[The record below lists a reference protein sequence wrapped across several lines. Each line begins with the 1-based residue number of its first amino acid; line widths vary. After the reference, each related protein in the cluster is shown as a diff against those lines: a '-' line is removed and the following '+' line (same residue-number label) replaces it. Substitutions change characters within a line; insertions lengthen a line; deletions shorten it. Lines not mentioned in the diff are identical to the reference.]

1 MPNYIYICHEVVGC
15 HLIVAVRSSLLLDTA
30 ITPLRPLVFRRKRIK
45 HHSLGSSSRGIVSIS
60 EIFFLEKDLR
70 WFCSQWFKNTC
81 VTCILGDIFKAGA
94 EDPAAVLGAN
104 LGLNFSIIFTSVR
117 LNITTAVTV
126 DRLLSQHVSKTIV
139 ERIYVARCLH
149 IFYTHTASFVVTSN
163 TLHSNKTDLNQQ
175 WFTKELVVLTVS
187 V

>member
-1 MPNYIYICHEVVGC
+1 MPNYIYVYHEVVGC

-30 ITPLRPLVFRRKRIK
+30 ITPLRSLVFRCKRIK

-60 EIFFLEKDLR
+60 EIFLLEKDLR
-70 WFCSQWFKNTC
+70 WFCSQWFKN
-81 VTCILGDIFKAGA
+81 TCILGDIFKAGA

-104 LGLNFSIIFTSVR
+104 FGLNFSIIFTSVR

-139 ERIYVARCLH
+139 ERIYVARCLQLTIFSTH
-149 IFYTHTASFVVTSN
+149 ILQAS
-163 TLHSNKTDLNQQ
+163 
-175 WFTKELVVLTVS
+175 
-187 V
+187 